1 MDFALLTDA
10 FDDAYGVYF
19 EDVIHSTDE
28 ETRFDLIA
36 FSSQYGLVYVT
47 FIYENTDIR
56 LITARKAENWMK
68 KEYER
73 YKK

>member
-1 MDFALLTDA
+1 MRKA
-10 FDDAYGVYF
+10 
-19 EDVIHSTDE
+19 
-28 ETRFDLIA
+28 RFDLIA

-56 LITARKAENWMK
+56 LITARKAEKWMMT
-68 KEYER
+68 EYEQ